1 MATFSERLR
10 LLRKEKG
17 LNQTQLA
24 DELNVT
30 IGTVSVWE
38 RGVRKP
44 EVDTLERICRY
55 FDVSLGYLLGSIDI
69 RQLPEEQ
76 ETGVWSPENDHDV
89 MLKYMI
95 RYSQLSE
102 ESKEAIKIVIDTMYR
117 SDQIRGV
124 LVEPDGGLD
133 QQLEKLIVL
142 R

>member
-1 MATFSERLR
+1 
-10 LLRKEKG
+10 
-17 LNQTQLA
+17 
-24 DELNVT
+24 
-30 IGTVSVWE
+30 
-38 RGVRKP
+38 
-44 EVDTLERICRY
+44 
-55 FDVSLGYLLGSIDI
+55 
-69 RQLPEEQ
+69 
-76 ETGVWSPENDHDV
+76 